1 MNIDDCSIDHKH
13 IYSMKLKK
21 LFILTTTCITILSAT
36 SCSKLDVDVESQY
49 VKDNFPTT
57 SGDYAALY
65 GTMYSNLSSQYGVP
79 YFRMQELS
87 TDAAILPARDGNF
100 DDGGQYRQLHYH
112 TWTFDHPNVKTIWE
126 WGFGGI
132 NNCNRLIAVTNESS
146 VSEATKL
153 AGITEIR
160 AMRSLYYFLMMDLY
174 GNVPIID
181 QFPIAA
187 NELPGTTSRDKV
199 FEFIEKELLE
209 IIPNLPHKTAANQTL
224 LYGKP
229 TSGMAFALLAKMYL
243 NAAVYTGKPKYAD
256 AVKMADSVMA
266 NTTYMLDSKYSAIF
280 DPNNGPQVSE
290 TIFAIP
296 YDQQIPGNQITRF
309 GFYPALAAAYG
320 ITGVGFS
327 ISMSTTPE
335 YFNRFNL
342 ENDIRNTFWLVG
354 KQFAPDANR
363 QPDQTKPVYISGTT
377 TQIEITP
384 DLVLKPGKPMDVG
397 NTVADQAKGVR
408 SVKYWPD
415 VNAIQATRLNG
426 NDMPF
431 LRLAD
436 VMLMKAEAILRGA
449 QPTAVNG
456 ELQTPLILVNKIRAR
471 AGAPAAAIVDLESLL
486 DERAREL
493 SWEAWRR
500 NDLIR
505 FGLFEKEY
513 PLPND
518 VLKMNKDLTRRLY
531 PIPATELQL
540 NSNLK
545 QNPGY

>member
-1 MNIDDCSIDHKH
+1 
-13 IYSMKLKK
+13 MKKI
-21 LFILTTTCITILSAT
+21 FILTAACAAFLSIT
-36 SCSKLDVDVESQY
+36 SCSKLDVPVESQY
-49 VKDNFPTT
+49 VKENFPSTPA
-57 SGDYAALY
+57 DYAALY
-65 GTMYSNLSSQYGVP
+65 GTMYSNLSSQFGVP

-112 TWTFDHPNVKTIWE
+112 TWTFDHANVKTIWE

-132 NNCNRLIAVTNESS
+132 NNCNRLISVTNNSS
-146 VSEATKL
+146 SSEAVKL

-160 AMRSLYYFLMMDLY
+160 TMRALYYFFMMDLY
-174 GNVPIID
+174 GNVPLID
-181 QFPIAA
+181 AFPVST
-187 NELPGTTSRDKV
+187 LPGTTPRAQV
-199 FEFIEKELLE
+199 FAFIEKELLAV
-209 IIPNLPHKTAANQTL
+209 IPDLPEKSASNNVL

-229 TSGMAFALLAKMYL
+229 TRGLAFALLSKMYL
-243 NAAVYTGKPKYAD
+243 NAPVYTGGAPRYAETV
-256 AVKMADSVMA
+256 AMADSVLK
-266 NTTYMLDSKYSAIF
+266 NTNYRLDAKYADIF
-280 DPNNGPQVSE
+280 DVNNGPSIAE
-290 TIFAIP
+290 TIFAVP

-309 GFYPALAAAYG
+309 GFFPALAPAYG
-320 ITGVGFS
+320 IPGVGFS

-335 YFNRFNL
+335 YYNRFNL
-342 ENDIRNTFWLVG
+342 ANDVRNSFWLVG
-354 KQFAPDANR
+354 PQFAPDANR
-363 QPDQTKPVYISGTT
+363 KPDLTKPVFLAGTT
-377 TQIEITP
+377 TQIVLTP

-397 NTVADQAKGVR
+397 NTAADQAKGIR

-415 VNAIQATRLNG
+415 PAAIQATRLNG

-449 QPTAVNG
+449 TATTVNS
-456 ELQTPLILVNKIRAR
+456 ELQTPLVLVNKIRAR
-471 AGAPAAAIVDLESLL
+471 AGAAAANEVDLDGLL

-513 PLPND
+513 PLQND
-518 VLKMNKDLTRRLY
+518 VLSMDKAITKRLY
-531 PIPATELQL
+531 PIPATELRL
-540 NSNLK
+540 NSNLV